1 MLKGKD
7 NIILNIILNECE
19 VAKGSFVRESPN
31 NLKFIGFFKNGLSFW
46 RYLLLCQKEKKKSA
60 IQT

>member
-31 NLKFIGFFKNGLSFW
+31 NLKFIGFFKNGLSF
-46 RYLLLCQKEKKKSA
+46 
-60 IQT
+60 